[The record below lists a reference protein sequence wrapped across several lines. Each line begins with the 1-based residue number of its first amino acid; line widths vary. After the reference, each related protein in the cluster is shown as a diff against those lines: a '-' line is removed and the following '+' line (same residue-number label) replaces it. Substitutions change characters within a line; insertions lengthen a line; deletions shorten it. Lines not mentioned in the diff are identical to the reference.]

1 MATVERLMTAEE
13 FGRLPD
19 DGRRYELVRGV
30 LVEMNMP
37 KPRHGQICGR
47 IQVMVGSYC
56 EQRKLGHVLCNDSG
70 ILVQRGPDT
79 VRGADVCFYPFAK
92 LPPGP
97 LGTEYLAL
105 PPDVVFE
112 VLSPDDRPVKVMRK
126 MREYLAAGVLAV
138 VIVDPD
144 DRDVEIHRPGRD
156 VEIVTYEDQLRVPEI
171 DPDFAISVQSLL
183 G

>member
-1 MATVERLMTAEE
+1 MMATAERLITAEE
-13 FGRLPD
+13 FSRLPD

-37 KPRHGQICGR
+37 KPRHGQVCGR
-47 IQVMVGSYC
+47 VQAYVFNFC
-56 EQRKLGHVLCNDSG
+56 NDRLGHVLSNDSG
-70 ILVQRGPDT
+70 ILTERDPDT
-79 VRGADVCFYPFAK
+79 VRGADVCFYPYSK

-97 LGTEYLAL
+97 LGTDYLPF

-126 MREYLAAGVLAV
+126 TREYLAAGVLAV
-138 VIVDPD
+138 VIIDPD
-144 DRDVEIHRPGRD
+144 DRAIEIHRANGQ
-156 VEIVTYEDQLRVPEI
+156 VEIVGMNDALKLPEI
-171 DPDFAISVQSLL
+171 DPDFSLSAQRLL